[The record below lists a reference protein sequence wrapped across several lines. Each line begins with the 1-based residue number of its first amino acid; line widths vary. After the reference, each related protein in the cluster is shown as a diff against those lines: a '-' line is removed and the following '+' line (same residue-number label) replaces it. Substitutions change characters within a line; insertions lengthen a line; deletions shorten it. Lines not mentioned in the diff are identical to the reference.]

1 LFSIIGK
8 LSLRYELKPQN
19 NKNSNLICKFA
30 FLNQNSNKQ
39 TMALQSINPTTTKAW
54 QELQKHFQEMQTA
67 SMKTMFQEDS
77 NRTEKFHIQWNDFLV
92 DYSKNIINQQ
102 TIDLLLQ
109 LAEEVNLKDAISQYF
124 KGDSINQTENRAVLH
139 TALRAN
145 ESDSVLVDN
154 QNVIPEIFEVKAK
167 IKIFTNEVVN
177 GDRKGFTGKEF
188 TDIVN
193 IGIGG
198 SDLGPAMVVEALQFY
213 KNHLNVHFVSNVD
226 GDHVQEIIK
235 KLNPETTLFVI
246 VSKTFTT
253 QETLTNSETIRKW
266 FLKSASQD
274 DVAKHFVA
282 VSTNIKNVTEFGIN
296 PENVFPMW
304 DWVGGRFSLWS
315 AVGLSISLAV
325 GFDNFDKLL
334 KGANDM
340 DNHFKSATFDKNIPI
355 VLALLSI
362 WYNNFF
368 GAESEALIPYTQYLQ
383 KLAPYLQQGIME
395 SNGKSIGRDGKP
407 VNYQTGTIIWGEPGT
422 NSQHAFFQLIH
433 QGTKLIPTDFIGF
446 VKPLYG
452 DKDHHD
458 KLMSNFFAQTEA
470 LLNGKTSEQ
479 VQAEFDKQN
488 LSIDKTEYLRPFKVF
503 AGNKPTNTLLINKLT
518 PETLGALVAMYE
530 HKIFVQGVI
539 WNIFSYDQWGVELGK
554 QLANAVLEEINSKEI
569 KNHDGSTTFLLK
581 HFIKQ

>member
-1 LFSIIGK
+1 
-8 LSLRYELKPQN
+8 
-19 NKNSNLICKFA
+19 
-30 FLNQNSNKQ
+30 
-39 TMALQSINPTTTKAW
+39 MALPKVNPSQTAAW
-54 QELQKHFQEMQTA
+54 QQIQSHFDKMQAT
-67 SMKTMFQEDS
+67 SMKDLFASDT
-77 NRTEKFHIQWNDFLV
+77 NRAEKFHIQWNDFLV
-92 DYSKNIINQQ
+92 DYSKNIANQE
-102 TIDLLLQ
+102 TLDLLLNLANEVQ
-109 LAEEVNLKDAISQYF
+109 LKQAISSYF
-124 KGDSINQTENRAVLH
+124 QGDLINQTENRAVLH
-139 TALRAN
+139 TALRAK
-145 ESDSVLVDN
+145 ESANILVDGV
-154 QNVIPEIFEVKAK
+154 NVMPEVYSVKNK
-167 IKIFTNEVVN
+167 IKNFSNEVISGN
-177 GDRKGFTGKEF
+177 KKGFTGKPF

-226 GDHVQEIIK
+226 GDHVNEVIK
-235 KLNPETTLFVI
+235 KLNPETTLFVV

-253 QETLTNSETIRKW
+253 QETLSNAETIRSW
-266 FLKSASQD
+266 FLQSASQD

-282 VSTNIKNVTEFGIN
+282 VSTNIQKVTEFGIN
-296 PENVFPMW
+296 PDNVFPMW

-315 AVGLSISLAV
+315 AVGLSVSLAV

-334 KGANDM
+334 KGANEM
-340 DNHFKSATFDKNIPI
+340 DEHFKNESFEKNIPVI
-355 VLALLSI
+355 LALLSI

-446 VKPLYG
+446 KQSLYG
-452 DKDHHD
+452 NKDHHD

-470 LLNGKTSEQ
+470 LLMGKTEVQ
-479 VQAEFDKQN
+479 VKAEFDKQGISGEKADF
-488 LSIDKTEYLRPFKVF
+488 LLPFKVF
-503 AGNKPTNTLLINKLT
+503 SGNKPTNTILIDKLT
-518 PETLGALVAMYE
+518 PESLGALVAMYE
-530 HKIFVQGVI
+530 HKIFVQGII

-554 QLANAVLEEINSKEI
+554 QLANSILDEIESKEV
-569 KNHDGSTTFLLK
+569 KNHDSSTSFLLK
-581 HFIKQ
+581 AYLK

>member
-1 LFSIIGK
+1 
-8 LSLRYELKPQN
+8 
-19 NKNSNLICKFA
+19 
-30 FLNQNSNKQ
+30 
-39 TMALQSINPTTTKAW
+39 MALQNINPTQTQAW
-54 QELQKHFQEMQTA
+54 KNLENHFE
-67 SMKTMFQEDS
+67 SMKNNGIKEMFQKDS
-77 NRTEKFHIQWNDFLV
+77 NRATQFHIQWNDFLV
-92 DYSKNIINQQ
+92 DFSKNNI
-102 TIDLLLQ
+102 TSETMRLLTN
-109 LAEEVNLKDAISQYF
+109 LANEAQLKDAISKYF
-124 KGDSINQTENRAVLH
+124 EGDTINQTENRAVLH
-139 TALRAN
+139 TALRAP
-145 ESDSVLVDN
+145 ESANIKVDGV
-154 QNVIPEIFEVKAK
+154 NVIPEIFEVKNK
-167 IKIFTNEVVN
+167 IKAFSNEIVN
-177 GDRKGFTGKEF
+177 GVQKGYTGKAF

-226 GDHVQEIIK
+226 GDHVNEIIK

-266 FLKSASQD
+266 FLQSATQE

-282 VSTNIKNVTEFGIN
+282 VSTNLKNVTAFGIDAS
-296 PENVFPMW
+296 NVFPMW

-315 AVGLSISLAV
+315 AGGLTISLAV

-334 KGANDM
+334 KGANQM
-340 DNHFKSATFDKNIPI
+340 DDHFKTADFDQNIPV

-395 SNGKSIGRDGKP
+395 SNGKSVGRDGKP

-446 VKPLYG
+446 VAPLYG
-452 DKDHHD
+452 NQDHHD

-470 LLNGKTSEQ
+470 LLNGKTQEQ
-479 VQAEFDKQN
+479 VQSEFDKQN
-488 LSIDKTEYLRPFKVF
+488 VTQETADFLRPFKVF
-503 AGNKPTNTLLINKLT
+503 TGNKPTNTLLIQKLT
-518 PETLGALVAMYE
+518 PESLGALVALYE

-554 QLANAVLEEINSKEI
+554 QLANSILEEINTKTV
-569 KNHDGSTTFLLK
+569 KNHDSSTSFLLN
-581 HFIKQ
+581 HFLKNK